1 MSTIIFTAGAKGGT
15 GKSTVARFVVT
26 YLREHGLNPLLLDM
40 DNESKTLSRFFPE
53 AQRIEIMKTSSHDVL
68 LERILSGSD
77 LIVADLKAGTGRDV
91 LNWWIDV
98 PFDELSGLRFICLA
112 PITSSPDSIQSF
124 FLWVEAIQNRATY
137 VVFKNY
143 KDGEVFIDYD
153 DSVEAITFR
162 EKFHPHHVL
171 IPRLDEEYMVEL
183 ERLNLTV
190 DEVLNPPDGK
200 SSRGNALGPILCQ
213 LMVRSR
219 LRRFQREIY
228 QQLDTIP
235 ELLKP

>member
-15 GKSTVARFVVT
+15 GKSTVARFVTT
-26 YLREHGLNPLLLDM
+26 YLREHGLNPMLLDM
-40 DNESKTLSRFFPE
+40 DNESNTLSRFFPE

-68 LERILSGSD
+68 LERILSGNN
-77 LIVADLKAGTGRDV
+77 LIVADLKAGTGRDI
-91 LNWWIDV
+91 LKWWIDV
-98 PFDELSGLRFICLA
+98 PFDELANVNFVCLA
-112 PITSSPDSIQSF
+112 AITSSPDSVQSF
-124 FLWVEAIQNRATY
+124 LNWVGALQDRVAY
-137 VVFKNY
+137 VVFKNQ
-143 KDGEVFIDYD
+143 KDGDVFPDYEGSD
-153 DSVEAITFR
+153 EAILFR
-162 EKFHPHHVL
+162 ENFNPHHVL

-200 SSRGNALGPILCQ
+200 SSLGKDLGPILCQ